1 MAKEKQPLMDLE
13 QGIKLTSFTDNE
25 PPKMILDKK
34 NESDLNGAKILVKT
48 AIEDPTM
55 ENVTGT
61 DNVGKW
67 SEGFQYCCFYRVPNW
82 LRRVNPEAYTPQ
94 MLLLGPLQHSKSLEL
109 SKTDLRYLSSYI
121 HISSYELKS
130 LFVFVL

>member
-1 MAKEKQPLMDLE
+1 
-13 QGIKLTSFTDNE
+13 
-25 PPKMILDKK
+25 
-34 NESDLNGAKILVKT
+34 
-48 AIEDPTM
+48 M

-67 SEGFQYCCFYRVPNW
+67 SEGFRDPSALNLKKPEKGKAISANTKPISGSQPEIPAKEYCCFYRVPNW

-109 SKTDLRYLSSYI
+109 SKTDLSCCILQSI
-121 HISSYELKS
+121 NNLGTK
-130 LFVFVL
+130 LVL

>member
-1 MAKEKQPLMDLE
+1 MDLE